1 MPRLPRWFRL
11 AALLPAFLL
20 LLWVPPLRAQQP
32 GFEWPEKPKN
42 IKVLPKDMKPEQLRS
57 IMVGFT
63 RSLGVRC
70 SYCHVGEEGKPLTTY
85 DFPADKKQEKLI
97 ARDMY
102 RMLGD
107 VNGDLKK
114 MTLKGTTRVN
124 MWCNTCHHG
133 HARPTTLAEE
143 LMGSYT
149 QAGYDSAV
157 TAYDKLRARYY
168 GRDAFDFSENGL
180 VEFAEAVARDGHDAD
195 AIRILELNVE
205 KYPQSPRAL
214 DALARSY
221 EEAGQKDRAIEI
233 YRKML
238 EMDPQNRNAQRRLEA
253 LQGAPK

>member
-1 MPRLPRWFRL
+1 MPWSPRWIR
-11 AALLPAFLL
+11 AAVFLVVFL
-20 LLWVPPLRAQQP
+20 TPFSVPPLRAQQP
-32 GFEWPEKPKN
+32 GFEWPVKPKN

-85 DFPADKKQEKLI
+85 DFPADAKPEKQI

-114 MTLKGTTRVN
+114 MNLKGTTRVN
-124 MWCNTCHHG
+124 MWCHTCHHG
-133 HARPTTLAEE
+133 HARPTTLAE
-143 LMGSYT
+143 LMVSYT
-149 QAGYDSAV
+149 QSGYDSAV
-157 TAYDKLRARYY
+157 AAYDKLRARYY

-180 VEFAEAVARDGHDAD
+180 VGFAEAVAGGGHDAD

-214 DALARSY
+214 DALARTY

-238 EMDPQNRNAQRRLEA
+238 EVDPQNRNAERRLEA
-253 LQGAPK
+253 LQGTPK